1 MFFMKGMFFEN
12 LKIVFLSSII
22 WATPK
27 VVKIGAKKIIYF
39 RPKNFINIKSNKI
52 DKGRP
57 RNIEITFIS
66 AKYLY
71 SIPISKV
78 SKLLLYLRKRA
89 NK

>member
-1 MFFMKGMFFEN
+1 MKGMFFEN
-12 LKIVFLSSII
+12 LMFVFLSNII
-22 WATPK
+22 CATPK

-39 RPKNFINIKSNKI
+39 KPKNFINIKSNTM

-57 RNIEITFIS
+57 RKIEIIFIN

-71 SIPISKV
+71 SMSFIKISKP
-78 SKLLLYLRKRA
+78 LLYLRKSA

>member
-12 LKIVFLSSII
+12 LKFVFLINMI
-22 WATPK
+22 CANPK
-27 VVKIGAKKIIYF
+27 IVKIGAKKIIYF
-39 RPKNFINIKSNKI
+39 KPKNFINIKSNTM

-57 RNIEITFIS
+57 RKIEMIFIN

-71 SIPISKV
+71 SMSIIIFSKP
-78 SKLLLYLRKRA
+78 LLYLRKRA